1 MLPQLISPDA
11 GMFHRRDVWR
21 SKFYTGDVNLCINW
35 GGALIGA
42 CINCLLS
49 SIKCFYSRDQR
60 IYANL
65 LEQEKAFTKE
75 KRSTPTGLVWNTNV
89 ATVTSCENAL

>member
-1 MLPQLISPDA
+1 MQPQLVTPDA
-11 GMFHRRDVWR
+11 GMFRRRDVWR
-21 SKFYTGDVNLCINW
+21 SKFYTGDVNLCRNW

-89 ATVTSCENAL
+89 ATAMTFENAL